1 MVRVTKSTSGREYH
15 VCLIP
20 NSLHSFPLR
29 YEDKPER
36 EHDGLCCLDAQ
47 NYRAEREGGWAANQC
62 GFRTSRSRRCSEVV
76 IWLCYGLNICV
87 PPPNSYVV
95 IHTKGLD
102 DERGSL
108 TKGTRALNKTVP
120 RKFLSPPT
128 TQAHRQKTAVWNGSS
143 PDTQCAGPLIL
154 ASSVSRTMRNKLLLF
169 VRHSVL

>member
-15 VCLIP
+15 VCLI
-20 NSLHSFPLR
+20 LHSFPLR

-47 NYRAEREGGWAANQC
+47 NYRAEREDGWAANQC
-62 GFRTSRSRRCSEVV
+62 GFRTSRSGRCSEVV

-128 TQAHRQKTAVWNGSS
+128 TQAHPARRRLSGMAPRQT
-143 PDTQCAGPLIL
+143 C
-154 ASSVSRTMRNKLLLF
+154 
-169 VRHSVL
+169 SVLAP